1 MNSSIP
7 TEQFDGDMAVG
18 RDITIGGNSA
28 IRGSAKIG
36 HNLIVNGWL
45 EAKNIKAANKGLFK
59 TEEQLRDAYPT
70 PEKGWWALVAVQGS
84 EATDHLGQLYISDGK
99 KWVAQVDSSETPLL
113 KGAPTIEHKEFMEAV
128 EEMRAS
134 ILNSERS
141 RLQFEKANAP
151 KFVPSKNLFNPNDLV
166 SISIDDKGEIGHRN
180 NWRGV
185 YLPVQPGKQYSF
197 SHSNM
202 GYGEGG
208 VGRLAFCD
216 GSKNVLSTINM
227 DTLPS
232 SKDGMGKTVTIPQ
245 GCYFVFKNIVVLDND
260 YTNTFQFEEGERVT
274 DYEPFK
280 ALVTQIGGSPI
291 RDLELERR
299 LDEMGH
305 PLSLSD
311 IEAVPSKNLFNP
323 NDLVNI
329 SIDNEGE
336 ISRRNNWRGVYLPV
350 QPGKKYSFSHS
361 NMGYGEGG
369 VGRLAFCD
377 GSKNV
382 LSTINMDTLPSS
394 KDGMGK
400 TVTIPQGCYFVFKNI
415 VVLDN
420 DYTNTFQFEEGE
432 RVTEYE
438 PFKALVKK
446 IAGFDLGM
454 AKSQDTR
461 RDIDCEIVFF
471 GDSITDQRFSK
482 WWKAL
487 PSMLSFKNKTNYARS
502 GATWSH
508 TVSTPYNITD
518 LDGMTSAN
526 NVIWNQFN
534 RMMSD
539 ISEGSISA
547 PDVVIILAGT
557 NDYSRPMGDVNSVFD
572 WSVSYSNLDPT
583 DERLQTVAG
592 AIRYVC
598 ELLVKS
604 FPTIR
609 IILASPILR
618 RDDNGNTMLV
628 RNTIVE
634 CAKRMSIGIIDQ
646 TLESGFSP
654 FNLPNLLIDGLHPNT
669 DGGEV
674 LARFLSGK
682 IRSLL

>member
-99 KWVAQVDSSETPLL
+99 KWVAQVDSSKNPLL

-151 KFVPSKNLFNPNDLV
+151 KFVPSKNLFNPNDIV
-166 SISIDDKGEIGHRN
+166 SIGIDNKGEISRRN
-180 NWRGV
+180 NGRGV
-185 YLPVQPGKQYSF
+185 YLPVQPGKKYSF
-197 SHSNM
+197 SHSNTS
-202 GYGEGG
+202 YGEGN

-291 RDLELERR
+291 RDLELERK

-311 IEAVPSKNLFNP
+311 IDTVPPKNLFNP
-323 NDLVNI
+323 NDIVSI
-329 SIDNEGE
+329 SIDNKGE
-336 ISRRNNWRGVYLPV
+336 IRRRNNWRGVYLPV

-361 NMGYGEGG
+361 NTSYREGN

-415 VVLDN
+415 VVLDS

-432 RVTEYE
+432 RVTDYE
-438 PFKALVKK
+438 PFKVLVKK
-446 IAGFDLGM
+446 IAGFDLGI
-454 AKSQDTR
+454 AKAQDTR
-461 RDIDCEIVFF
+461 RYIDCEIVFF
-471 GDSITDQRFSK
+471 GDSITDQRMSK

-487 PSMLSFKNKTNYARS
+487 PSMLSFKNKVNYARS

-508 TVSTPYNITD
+508 TASTPYNITD
-518 LDGMTSAN
+518 LGGSTTAN

-539 ISEGSISA
+539 ISAGNISA
-547 PDVVIILAGT
+547 PDVVVILAGT
-557 NDYSRPMGDVNSVFD
+557 NDYSRPMGDVNRVFD
-572 WSVSYSNLDPT
+572 WSVSYSNLEPT

-628 RNTIVE
+628 RNTILE

-654 FNLPNLLIDGLHPNT
+654 FNLPNLLIDELHPNT

>member
-166 SISIDDKGEIGHRN
+166 SISIDNEGEISRRN

-185 YLPVQPGKQYSF
+185 YLPVQPGKKYSF
-197 SHSNM
+197 SHSNTKYREGSVGRLAFCDGSKNVLSTINMDTLPSSKDGM
-202 GYGEGG
+202 GKTVTIPQGCYFVFKNIVVLDNDYTNTFQFEEGERITDYEPFKALVTQIGG
-208 VGRLAFCD
+208 SPIRDLELERRLDEMGHPLSLSDIEAVPSKNLFNPNDLVSISIDNEGEISRRNNWRGVYLPVQPGKKYSFSHSNTKYREGSVGRLAFCD

-280 ALVTQIGGSPI
+280 ALV
-291 RDLELERR
+291 
-299 LDEMGH
+299 
-305 PLSLSD
+305 
-311 IEAVPSKNLFNP
+311 
-323 NDLVNI
+323 
-329 SIDNEGE
+329 
-336 ISRRNNWRGVYLPV
+336 
-350 QPGKKYSFSHS
+350 
-361 NMGYGEGG
+361 
-369 VGRLAFCD
+369 
-377 GSKNV
+377 
-382 LSTINMDTLPSS
+382 
-394 KDGMGK
+394 
-400 TVTIPQGCYFVFKNI
+400 
-415 VVLDN
+415 
-420 DYTNTFQFEEGE
+420 
-432 RVTEYE
+432 
-438 PFKALVKK
+438 KK

-454 AKSQDTR
+454 AKAQDTR
-461 RDIDCEIVFF
+461 RYIDCEIVFF
-471 GDSITDQRFSK
+471 GDSITDQRMSK

-487 PSMLSFKNKTNYARS
+487 PSILSFKNKVNYARS

-508 TVSTPYNITD
+508 IASTPYNITD

-539 ISEGSISA
+539 ISAGDISA

-557 NDYSRPMGDVNSVFD
+557 NDYSRPMGDVNRVFD
-572 WSVSYSNLDPT
+572 WSVSYSNLEPT

-609 IILASPILR
+609 IILATPILR

>member
-151 KFVPSKNLFNPNDLV
+151 KFVPSKNLFNPNAIV
-166 SISIDDKGEIGHRN
+166 SISIDNKGEISRRN

-185 YLPVQPGKQYSF
+185 YLPVQPGKKYSF
-197 SHSNM
+197 SHRNTS
-202 GYGEGG
+202 YGESS

-311 IEAVPSKNLFNP
+311 IDTVPSKNLFNP
-323 NDLVNI
+323 NAIVSI
-329 SIDNEGE
+329 SIDNKGE

-350 QPGKKYSFSHS
+350 QPGKKYSFSHRNTS
-361 NMGYGEGG
+361 YGESS

-438 PFKALVKK
+438 PFKVLVKK

-454 AKSQDTR
+454 AKAQDTR
-461 RDIDCEIVFF
+461 RYIDCEIVFF
-471 GDSITDQRFSK
+471 GDSITDQRMSK

-487 PSMLSFKNKTNYARS
+487 PFMLSFKNKTNYARS

-518 LDGMTSAN
+518 LNGATSAN

-539 ISEGSISA
+539 ISAGSISA

-557 NDYSRPMGDVNSVFD
+557 NDYSRPMGDVNRVFD
-572 WSVSYSNLDPT
+572 WSISYSNLDPT

-609 IILASPILR
+609 IILATPILR

>member
-166 SISIDDKGEIGHRN
+166 SISIDDKGEISRRN

-185 YLPVQPGKQYSF
+185 YLPVQPGKKYSF
-197 SHSNM
+197 SHSNTS
-202 GYGEGG
+202 YGEGS

-260 YTNTFQFEEGERVT
+260 YTNTFQFEEGERIT

-323 NDLVNI
+323 NDLVSI
-329 SIDNEGE
+329 SIDDKGE

-361 NMGYGEGG
+361 NTSYGEGS

-572 WSVSYSNLDPT
+572 WSVSYLNLEPT

-609 IILASPILR
+609 IILATPILR

>member
-151 KFVPSKNLFNPNDLV
+151 KFVPSKNLFNPNAIV
-166 SISIDDKGEIGHRN
+166 SISIDNKGEISRRN

-185 YLPVQPGKQYSF
+185 YLPVQPSKKYSF
-197 SHSNM
+197 SHSNASYGEGGVGRLAFCDGSKNVLSTINMDTLPSSKDGM
-202 GYGEGG
+202 GKTVTIPQGCYFVFKNIVVLDNDYTNTFQFEEGERITDYEPFKALVTQIGGSPIRDLELERRLDEMGHPLSLSDIEAVPSKNLFNPNAIVSISIDNKGEISRRNNWRGVYLPVQPSKKYSFSHSNASYGEGG

-280 ALVTQIGGSPI
+280 ALV
-291 RDLELERR
+291 
-299 LDEMGH
+299 
-305 PLSLSD
+305 
-311 IEAVPSKNLFNP
+311 
-323 NDLVNI
+323 
-329 SIDNEGE
+329 
-336 ISRRNNWRGVYLPV
+336 
-350 QPGKKYSFSHS
+350 
-361 NMGYGEGG
+361 
-369 VGRLAFCD
+369 
-377 GSKNV
+377 
-382 LSTINMDTLPSS
+382 
-394 KDGMGK
+394 
-400 TVTIPQGCYFVFKNI
+400 
-415 VVLDN
+415 
-420 DYTNTFQFEEGE
+420 
-432 RVTEYE
+432 
-438 PFKALVKK
+438 KK

-454 AKSQDTR
+454 AKAQDTR
-461 RDIDCEIVFF
+461 RYVDCEIVFF
-471 GDSITDQRFSK
+471 GDSITDQRMSK

-487 PSMLSFKNKTNYARS
+487 PSILSFKNKVNYARS

-508 TVSTPYNITD
+508 IASTPYNITD
-518 LDGMTSAN
+518 LGGMTSAN

-539 ISEGSISA
+539 ISAGDISA

-557 NDYSRPMGDVNSVFD
+557 NDYSRPMGDVNRVFD
-572 WSVSYSNLDPT
+572 WSVSYSNLEPT

-609 IILASPILR
+609 IILATPILR

>member
-151 KFVPSKNLFNPNDLV
+151 KFVPSKNLFNPNAIV
-166 SISIDDKGEIGHRN
+166 SISIDNKGEISRRN

-185 YLPVQPGKQYSF
+185 YLPVQPGKKYSF
-197 SHSNM
+197 SHSNAS
-202 GYGEGG
+202 YGEGG

-336 ISRRNNWRGVYLPV
+336 ISRHGYWRGVYLPV

-361 NMGYGEGG
+361 NMSYGEGS

-382 LSTINMDTLPSS
+382 LSTINMGTLPSS
-394 KDGMGK
+394 KDGMGI

>member
-1 MNSSIP
+1 MLDNDY
-7 TEQFDGDMAVG
+7 TNTFQFEEGE
-18 RDITIGGNSA
+18 RITDYEPFKALVTQIGGSP
-28 IRGSAKIG
+28 IRDLELERRLDEMG
-36 HNLIVNGWL
+36 HPLSLSDI
-45 EAKNIKAANKGLFK
+45 EA
-59 TEEQLRDAYPT
+59 
-70 PEKGWWALVAVQGS
+70 
-84 EATDHLGQLYISDGK
+84 
-99 KWVAQVDSSETPLL
+99 
-113 KGAPTIEHKEFMEAV
+113 
-128 EEMRAS
+128 
-134 ILNSERS
+134 
-141 RLQFEKANAP
+141 
-151 KFVPSKNLFNPNDLV
+151 VPSKNLFNPNDLV
-166 SISIDDKGEIGHRN
+166 SISIDDKGEISRRN

-185 YLPVQPGKQYSF
+185 YLPVQPGKKYSF
-197 SHSNM
+197 SHSNTS
-202 GYGEGG
+202 YGEGS

-280 ALVTQIGGSPI
+280 ALV
-291 RDLELERR
+291 
-299 LDEMGH
+299 
-305 PLSLSD
+305 
-311 IEAVPSKNLFNP
+311 
-323 NDLVNI
+323 
-329 SIDNEGE
+329 
-336 ISRRNNWRGVYLPV
+336 
-350 QPGKKYSFSHS
+350 
-361 NMGYGEGG
+361 
-369 VGRLAFCD
+369 
-377 GSKNV
+377 
-382 LSTINMDTLPSS
+382 
-394 KDGMGK
+394 
-400 TVTIPQGCYFVFKNI
+400 
-415 VVLDN
+415 
-420 DYTNTFQFEEGE
+420 
-432 RVTEYE
+432 
-438 PFKALVKK
+438 KK

-454 AKSQDTR
+454 AKAQDTR
-461 RDIDCEIVFF
+461 RYIDCEIVFF
-471 GDSITDQRFSK
+471 GDSITDQRMSK

-487 PSMLSFKNKTNYARS
+487 PSILSFKNKVNYARS

-508 TVSTPYNITD
+508 IASTPYNITD

-539 ISEGSISA
+539 ISAGDISA

-557 NDYSRPMGDVNSVFD
+557 NDYSRPMGDVNRVFD
-572 WSVSYSNLDPT
+572 WSVSYSNLEPT

-609 IILASPILR
+609 IILATPILR

-674 LARFLSGK
+674 LARFISGK

>member
-166 SISIDDKGEIGHRN
+166 NISIDDKGEIGHRN

-274 DYEPFK
+274 D
-280 ALVTQIGGSPI
+280 
-291 RDLELERR
+291 
-299 LDEMGH
+299 
-305 PLSLSD
+305 
-311 IEAVPSKNLFNP
+311 
-323 NDLVNI
+323 
-329 SIDNEGE
+329 
-336 ISRRNNWRGVYLPV
+336 
-350 QPGKKYSFSHS
+350 
-361 NMGYGEGG
+361 
-369 VGRLAFCD
+369 
-377 GSKNV
+377 
-382 LSTINMDTLPSS
+382 
-394 KDGMGK
+394 
-400 TVTIPQGCYFVFKNI
+400 
-415 VVLDN
+415 
-420 DYTNTFQFEEGE
+420 
-432 RVTEYE
+432 YE